1 MKCLSE
7 KIYSESEFSYE
18 NDAVFSCEHLIVQN
32 LNELSDLVLDLEPNV
47 CSETIS
53 TLNILILK
61 INSLLDYRT
70 ELKKK

>member
-1 MKCLSE
+1 M
-7 KIYSESEFSYE
+7 
-18 NDAVFSCEHLIVQN
+18 
-32 LNELSDLVLDLEPNV
+32 NELSDLVLDLEPNV